1 MNASTATR
9 VFTQAGMLI
18 RKHAPHI
25 LIASG
30 IISMGAGVVSAA
42 VETSAANENEDL
54 DTHLKAWSAIT
65 SETVPDRKVYISA
78 KGVLGAKIAKNFLFA
93 YRKTILFTACGGAL
107 IVSGHAIQTRRY
119 TGLLAAY
126 SAVDRAFKNYK
137 SGVAEVF
144 GSEGVKK
151 MQKWVN
157 EKSQEDIAPE
167 EAGDVPP
174 IVKDLEDLKAM
185 GIKPHRIDV
194 EGLSPYARVYG
205 PGCEDWEGSKE
216 HDELMLSTTQAYFND
231 RLVARGHVFLNEV
244 YDAFGISRTP
254 AGAVVGWTY
263 DRNGDNYIDLR
274 IGDYIDDLV
283 GNSDSTEV
291 YRSWIIDPNVQGVI
305 WDLI

>member
-1 MNASTATR
+1 MNVSTATR
-9 VFTQAGMLI
+9 VFTQTGMLL

-42 VETSAANENEDL
+42 VETSAAAENEDI
-54 DTHLKAWSAIT
+54 DAHLEAWSTIT
-65 SETVPDRKVYISA
+65 SETVPDKKVYISA

-93 YRKTILFTACGGAL
+93 YRKTLLFTACGTAM
-107 IVSGHAIQTRRY
+107 IISGHAIQTKRY
-119 TGLLAAY
+119 AGVLAAY
-126 SAVDRAFKNYK
+126 SAVNTAFINYK

-144 GSEGVKK
+144 GSEGVRK
-151 MQKWVN
+151 MQNWVN
-157 EKSQEDIAPE
+157 DKSTEDISSD
-167 EAGDVPP
+167 EAGDDRP
-174 IVKDLEDLKAM
+174 IAKDIEDLKAM
-185 GIKPHRIDV
+185 GIRPHRIDL

-205 PGCEDWEGSKE
+205 PGCEDWEGSRE

-263 DRNGDNYIDLR
+263 DRNGDNFIDLR
-274 IGDYIDDLV
+274 IGDFIDDLV
-283 GNSDSTEV
+283 GSGDSTEV

>member
-1 MNASTATR
+1 MNISTATR
-9 VFTQAGMLI
+9 TASRLGMFLS
-18 RKHAPHI
+18 KHAPHI
-25 LIASG
+25 LITG
-30 IISMGAGVVSAA
+30 GLVSMGAGVVSAA
-42 VETSAANENEDL
+42 IETSAASENEEL

-65 SETVPDRKVYISA
+65 SETVPDKKVYISA

-93 YRKTILFTACGGAL
+93 YRKTILLTACGSAL
-107 IVSGHAIQTRRY
+107 IISGHAIQSRRY

-144 GSEGVKK
+144 GSEGVRK
-151 MQKWVN
+151 MQNWVN
-157 EKSQEDIAPE
+157 EKSQDDISPS
-167 EAGDVPP
+167 EAGDDHP
-174 IVKDLEDLKAM
+174 IVKDLEELKAM
-185 GIKPHRIDV
+185 GIRPHRIDI

-205 PGCEDWEGSKE
+205 PGCEDWEGSRE
-216 HDELMLSTTQAYFND
+216 HDELMLTTTQSYFND

-263 DRNGDNYIDLR
+263 DRNGDNFVDLR
-274 IGDYIDDLV
+274 IGDFIDDMV
-283 GNSDSTEV
+283 GDGDSTEV